1 MEKILELKNIHK
13 NFRLGEDDIEV
24 LNGIEISIQQGETFA
39 IVGPSGS
46 GKTTLLQIIGLLDS
60 PTSGELYIRG
70 ESPEDL
76 KDKSKSR
83 LRNEF
88 FGFIYQFHHL
98 LNEFTA
104 LENTM
109 MPLLIREQTTNEAR
123 TKAQD
128 LLIRIG
134 LEHRINHKP
143 HELSGGECQRVAVA
157 RALVTSPSLILAD
170 EPTGNL
176 DPETA
181 DRVFDSFLDLNRSL
195 NTSLIMVTHN
205 QELAKRMDKVYELN
219 FGKLIPSSPDLSLIH
234 I

>member
-60 PTSGELYIRG
+60 PTSGELYVRG
-70 ESPEDL
+70 KSPEDL
-76 KDKSKSR
+76 NDKSKSR

-109 MPLLIREQTTNEAR
+109 MPLLIREQSTKEAR
-123 TKAQD
+123 RKAKN

-181 DRVFDSFLDLNRSL
+181 DKVFDSFLDLNRSL

-219 FGKLIPSSPDLSLIH
+219 FGKLIPSSPES
-234 I
+234 

>member
-1 MEKILELKNIHK
+1 MVKILELKNIHK

-60 PTSGELYIRG
+60 PTSGELYVRG
-70 ESPEDL
+70 KSPEDL
-76 KDKSKSR
+76 NDKSKSR

-109 MPLLIREQTTNEAR
+109 MPLLIREQTTKEAR

-219 FGKLIPSSPDLSLIH
+219 FGKLIPSSPDN
-234 I
+234 

>member
-60 PTSGELYIRG
+60 PTSGELYVRG
-70 ESPEDL
+70 KSPEDL
-76 KDKSKSR
+76 NDKSKSR

-109 MPLLIREQTTNEAR
+109 MPLLIREQTTKEAR

-181 DRVFDSFLDLNRSL
+181 ERVFDSFLALNRSL

-219 FGKLIPSSPDLSLIH
+219 FGKLIPSSPEN
-234 I
+234 

>member
-24 LNGIEISIQQGETFA
+24 LDGIEISIEQGETFA

-60 PTSGELYIRG
+60 PTRGELYVRG
-70 ESPEDL
+70 ESSEDL
-76 KDKSKSR
+76 NDKSKSR

-109 MPLLIREQTTNEAR
+109 MPLLIRNQTTKEASA
-123 TKAQD
+123 KAQD

-134 LEHRINHKP
+134 LEHRVNHKP

-219 FGKLIPSSPDLSLIH
+219 FGKLIPSSPDN
-234 I
+234 

>member
-13 NFRLGEDDIEV
+13 NFRLGENDIEV
-24 LNGIEISIQQGETFA
+24 LDGIEISILQGETFA

-60 PTSGELYIRG
+60 PTRGELYVRG
-70 ESPEDL
+70 ESSEDL
-76 KDKSKSR
+76 NDKSKSR

-109 MPLLIREQTTNEAR
+109 MPLLIRNQTTKEAR
-123 TKAQD
+123 AKAED

-219 FGKLIPSSPDLSLIH
+219 FGKLIPSSPDN
-234 I
+234 

>member
-24 LNGIEISIQQGETFA
+24 LDGIEIAIEQGETFA

-60 PTSGELYIRG
+60 PTRGELYVRG
-70 ESPEDL
+70 ESSEDL
-76 KDKSKSR
+76 NDKSKSR

-98 LNEFTA
+98 MNEFTA

-109 MPLLIREQTTNEAR
+109 MPLLIRNQTTKEASA
-123 TKAQD
+123 KAQD

-134 LEHRINHKP
+134 LEHRVNHKP

-219 FGKLIPSSPDLSLIH
+219 FGKLIPSSPDN
-234 I
+234 

>member
-60 PTSGELYIRG
+60 PTSGELYVRG
-70 ESPEDL
+70 KSPEDL
-76 KDKSKSR
+76 NDKSKSR

-109 MPLLIREQTTNEAR
+109 MPLLIREQTTKEAR

-181 DRVFDSFLDLNRSL
+181 DRVFDSFLDLNQSL

-219 FGKLIPSSPDLSLIH
+219 FGKLIKSSLEN
-234 I
+234 

>member
-1 MEKILELKNIHK
+1 MKNILELKNIHK

-60 PTSGELYIRG
+60 PTSGELYVRG
-70 ESPEDL
+70 KSPEDL
-76 KDKSKSR
+76 NDKSKSR

-109 MPLLIREQTTNEAR
+109 MPLLIREQTTKEAR

-219 FGKLIPSSPDLSLIH
+219 FGKLIKSSLEN
-234 I
+234 

>member
-13 NFRLGEDDIEV
+13 NFRLGENDIEV
-24 LNGIEISIQQGETFA
+24 LDGIEISILQGETFA

-60 PTSGELYIRG
+60 PTRGELYVRG
-70 ESPEDL
+70 ESSENL
-76 KDKSKSR
+76 NDKSKSR

-104 LENTM
+104 LENAM
-109 MPLLIREQTTNEAR
+109 MPLLIRNQTTKEAR
-123 TKAQD
+123 AKAED

-219 FGKLIPSSPDLSLIH
+219 FGKLIPSSPDN
-234 I
+234 

>member
-60 PTSGELYIRG
+60 PTSGELYVRG
-70 ESPEDL
+70 KSPEDL
-76 KDKSKSR
+76 NDKSKSR

-109 MPLLIREQTTNEAR
+109 MPLLIREQTTKEAR

-219 FGKLIPSSPDLSLIH
+219 FGKLILSSPEN
-234 I
+234 

>member
-13 NFRLGEDDIEV
+13 KFRLGEDDIEV

-60 PTSGELYIRG
+60 PTSGELYVRG
-70 ESPEDL
+70 KSPEDL
-76 KDKSKSR
+76 NDKSKSR

-109 MPLLIREQTTNEAR
+109 MPLLIREQTTKEAR

-181 DRVFDSFLDLNRSL
+181 DRVFDSFLDLNQSL

-219 FGKLIPSSPDLSLIH
+219 FGKLIKSSLEN
-234 I
+234 

>member
-60 PTSGELYIRG
+60 PTRGELYVRG

-76 KDKSKSR
+76 NDKSKSR

-109 MPLLIREQTTNEAR
+109 MPLLIREQTTKEAR

-219 FGKLIPSSPDLSLIH
+219 FGKLIPSSPES
-234 I
+234 

>member
-60 PTSGELYIRG
+60 PTSGELYVRG

-76 KDKSKSR
+76 NDKSKSR

-109 MPLLIREQTTNEAR
+109 MPLLIREQTTKEAR

-219 FGKLIPSSPDLSLIH
+219 FGKLIPSFPQS
-234 I
+234 

>member
-60 PTSGELYIRG
+60 PTSGELYVRG
-70 ESPEDL
+70 KSPEDL
-76 KDKSKSR
+76 NDKSKSR

-109 MPLLIREQTTNEAR
+109 MPLLIREQTTKEAR

-181 DRVFDSFLDLNRSL
+181 EWVFDSFLDLNRSL

-219 FGKLIPSSPDLSLIH
+219 FGKLIPSSPEN
-234 I
+234 

>member
-109 MPLLIREQTTNEAR
+109 MPLLIREQTTKEAR

-219 FGKLIPSSPDLSLIH
+219 FGKLMPSSPES
-234 I
+234 

>member
-24 LNGIEISIQQGETFA
+24 LDGIEISIEQGETFA

-60 PTSGELYIRG
+60 PTRGELYIRG
-70 ESPEDL
+70 ESSEDL
-76 KDKSKSR
+76 NDKSKSR

-98 LNEFTA
+98 MNEFTA

-109 MPLLIREQTTNEAR
+109 MPLLIRNQTTKEASA
-123 TKAQD
+123 KAQD

-134 LEHRINHKP
+134 LEHRVNHKP

-219 FGKLIPSSPDLSLIH
+219 FGKLIPSSPDN
-234 I
+234 

>member
-60 PTSGELYIRG
+60 PTSGELYVRG
-70 ESPEDL
+70 KSPEDL
-76 KDKSKSR
+76 NDKSKSR

-109 MPLLIREQTTNEAR
+109 MPLLIREQTTKEAR

-219 FGKLIPSSPDLSLIH
+219 FGKLIPSFPDS
-234 I
+234 

>member
-24 LNGIEISIQQGETFA
+24 LNGIEISIKQGETFA

-60 PTSGELYIRG
+60 PTRGELYVRG
-70 ESPEDL
+70 ESSEDL
-76 KDKSKSR
+76 NDKSKSR

-98 LNEFTA
+98 MNEFTA

-109 MPLLIREQTTNEAR
+109 MPLLIRNQTTKEASA
-123 TKAQD
+123 KAQD

-134 LEHRINHKP
+134 LEHRVNHKP

-219 FGKLIPSSPDLSLIH
+219 FGKLIPSSPDNK
-234 I
+234 

>member
-109 MPLLIREQTTNEAR
+109 MPLLIREQTTKEAR

-219 FGKLIPSSPDLSLIH
+219 FGKLIPSSPES
-234 I
+234 

>member
-1 MEKILELKNIHK
+1 MVKILELKNIHK

-60 PTSGELYIRG
+60 PTRGELYVRG
-70 ESPEDL
+70 ESSEDL
-76 KDKSKSR
+76 NDKSKSR

-109 MPLLIREQTTNEAR
+109 MPLLIREQSTKEAR
-123 TKAQD
+123 RKAKD

-219 FGKLIPSSPDLSLIH
+219 FGKLILSSPES
-234 I
+234 

>member
-24 LNGIEISIQQGETFA
+24 LDGIEISIEQGETFA

-46 GKTTLLQIIGLLDS
+46 GKTTLLQIIGHLDS
-60 PTSGELYIRG
+60 PTRGELYVRG
-70 ESPEDL
+70 ESSEDL
-76 KDKSKSR
+76 NDKSKSR

-98 LNEFTA
+98 MNEFTA

-109 MPLLIREQTTNEAR
+109 MPLLIRNQTTKEASA
-123 TKAQD
+123 KAQD

-134 LEHRINHKP
+134 LEHRVNHKP

-219 FGKLIPSSPDLSLIH
+219 FGKLIPSSPDN
-234 I
+234 

>member
-60 PTSGELYIRG
+60 PTSGELYVRG
-70 ESPEDL
+70 KSPEDL
-76 KDKSKSR
+76 NDKSKSR

-109 MPLLIREQTTNEAR
+109 MPLLIREQTTKEAR

-205 QELAKRMDKVYELN
+205 QELPNRMDKVYELN
-219 FGKLIPSSPDLSLIH
+219 FGKLIPSSLEN
-234 I
+234 

>member
-24 LNGIEISIQQGETFA
+24 LDGIEISIEQGETFA

-60 PTSGELYIRG
+60 PTRGELYVRG
-70 ESPEDL
+70 ESSEDL
-76 KDKSKSR
+76 NDKSKSR

-98 LNEFTA
+98 MNEFTA

-109 MPLLIREQTTNEAR
+109 MPLLIRNQTTKEASA
-123 TKAQD
+123 KAQD

-134 LEHRINHKP
+134 LEHRVNHKP

-157 RALVTSPSLILAD
+157 RALGTSPSLILAD

-219 FGKLIPSSPDLSLIH
+219 FGKLIPSSPDN
-234 I
+234 

>member
-60 PTSGELYIRG
+60 PTSGELYVRG
-70 ESPEDL
+70 KSPEDL
-76 KDKSKSR
+76 NDKSKSR

-109 MPLLIREQTTNEAR
+109 MPLLIREQTTKEAR

-219 FGKLIPSSPDLSLIH
+219 F
-234 I
+234 

>member
-24 LNGIEISIQQGETFA
+24 LNGIEISIEQGETFA

-60 PTSGELYIRG
+60 PTRGELYVRG
-70 ESPEDL
+70 ESSEDL
-76 KDKSKSR
+76 NDKSKSR

-98 LNEFTA
+98 MNEFTA

-109 MPLLIREQTTNEAR
+109 MPLLIRNQTTKEASA
-123 TKAQD
+123 KAQD

-134 LEHRINHKP
+134 LEHRVNHKP

-219 FGKLIPSSPDLSLIH
+219 FGKLIPSSPDNK
-234 I
+234 

>member
-39 IVGPSGS
+39 IGGPSGS

-60 PTSGELYIRG
+60 PTSGELYVRG
-70 ESPEDL
+70 KSPEDL
-76 KDKSKSR
+76 NDKSKSR

-109 MPLLIREQTTNEAR
+109 MPLLIREQTTKEAR

-219 FGKLIPSSPDLSLIH
+219 FGKLIPSSPEN
-234 I
+234 

>member
-60 PTSGELYIRG
+60 PTSGELYVRG

-76 KDKSKSR
+76 NDKSKSR

-109 MPLLIREQTTNEAR
+109 MPLLIREQTTKESR

-219 FGKLIPSSPDLSLIH
+219 FGKLIPSSPEN
-234 I
+234 

>member
-60 PTSGELYIRG
+60 PTSGELYVRG
-70 ESPEDL
+70 KSPEDL
-76 KDKSKSR
+76 NDKSKSR

-109 MPLLIREQTTNEAR
+109 MPLLIREQTTKEAR

-181 DRVFDSFLDLNRSL
+181 DRVFDSFLDLNQSL

-205 QELAKRMDKVYELN
+205 QELANRMDKVYELN
-219 FGKLIPSSPDLSLIH
+219 FGKLIPSSLEN
-234 I
+234 

>member
-24 LNGIEISIQQGETFA
+24 LDGIEISIEQGETFA

-60 PTSGELYIRG
+60 PTRGELYVRG
-70 ESPEDL
+70 ESSEDL
-76 KDKSKSR
+76 NDKSKSR

-98 LNEFTA
+98 MNEFTA

-109 MPLLIREQTTNEAR
+109 MPLLIRNQTTKEASA
-123 TKAQD
+123 KAQD

-134 LEHRINHKP
+134 LEHRVNHKP

-181 DRVFDSFLDLNRSL
+181 DRVFDSFLDLNQSL

-219 FGKLIPSSPDLSLIH
+219 FGKLIPSSPDNK
-234 I
+234 

>member
-109 MPLLIREQTTNEAR
+109 MPLLIREQTTKEAR

-181 DRVFDSFLDLNRSL
+181 DRVFDSFLDLNQSL

-205 QELAKRMDKVYELN
+205 QELANRMDKVYELN
-219 FGKLIPSSPDLSLIH
+219 FGKLIPSSLEN
-234 I
+234 

>member
-60 PTSGELYIRG
+60 PTSGELYVRG

-76 KDKSKSR
+76 NDKSKSR

-109 MPLLIREQTTNEAR
+109 MPLLIREQSTKEAR
-123 TKAQD
+123 RKAKD

-205 QELAKRMDKVYELN
+205 QELAKRMDKIYELN
-219 FGKLIPSSPDLSLIH
+219 FGKLIPSSPEN
-234 I
+234 

>member
-1 MEKILELKNIHK
+1 MENILELKNIHK

-60 PTSGELYIRG
+60 PTSGELYVRG
-70 ESPEDL
+70 ESPKDL
-76 KDKSKSR
+76 NDKSKSR

-109 MPLLIREQTTNEAR
+109 MPLLIREQTTKEAR
-123 TKAQD
+123 TRAQN

-219 FGKLIPSSPDLSLIH
+219 FGKLIPSSPDN
-234 I
+234 

>member
-39 IVGPSGS
+39 IVGPSGC

-60 PTSGELYIRG
+60 PTSGELFVRG

-76 KDKSKSR
+76 NDKSKSR

-109 MPLLIREQTTNEAR
+109 MPLLIREQTTKEAR
-123 TKAQD
+123 TKEQD

-219 FGKLIPSSPDLSLIH
+219 FGKLLPPSPES
-234 I
+234 

>member
-24 LNGIEISIQQGETFA
+24 LDGIEISIEQGETFA

-60 PTSGELYIRG
+60 PTRGELYVRG
-70 ESPEDL
+70 ESSEDL
-76 KDKSKSR
+76 NDKSKSR

-98 LNEFTA
+98 MNEFTA

-109 MPLLIREQTTNEAR
+109 MPLLIRNQTTKEASA
-123 TKAQD
+123 KAQD

-134 LEHRINHKP
+134 LEHRVNHKP

-195 NTSLIMVTHN
+195 NTSLI
-205 QELAKRMDKVYELN
+205 
-219 FGKLIPSSPDLSLIH
+219 LSLIH

>member
-60 PTSGELYIRG
+60 PTSGELYVRG
-70 ESPEDL
+70 KSPEDL
-76 KDKSKSR
+76 NDKSKSR

-109 MPLLIREQTTNEAR
+109 MPLLIREQTTKEAR

-219 FGKLIPSSPDLSLIH
+219 FGKLIPSSPEN
-234 I
+234 

>member
-1 MEKILELKNIHK
+1 MCI
-13 NFRLGEDDIEV
+13 RDSIEV

-60 PTSGELYIRG
+60 PTSGELYVRG
-70 ESPEDL
+70 KSPEDL
-76 KDKSKSR
+76 NDKSKSR

-109 MPLLIREQTTNEAR
+109 MPLLIREQTTKEAR

-219 FGKLIPSSPDLSLIH
+219 FGKLIPSSPEN
-234 I
+234 

>member
-1 MEKILELKNIHK
+1 MENILELKNIHK

-24 LNGIEISIQQGETFA
+24 LDGIEISIEQGETFA

-60 PTSGELYIRG
+60 PTRGELYVRG
-70 ESPEDL
+70 ESSEDL
-76 KDKSKSR
+76 NDKSKSR

-98 LNEFTA
+98 MNEFTA

-109 MPLLIREQTTNEAR
+109 MPLLIRNQTTKEASA
-123 TKAQD
+123 KAQD

-134 LEHRINHKP
+134 LEHRVNHKP

-219 FGKLIPSSPDLSLIH
+219 FGKLIPSSPDN
-234 I
+234 

>member
-1 MEKILELKNIHK
+1 MVKILELKNIHK

-60 PTSGELYIRG
+60 PTRGELYVRG

-76 KDKSKSR
+76 NDKSKSR

-109 MPLLIREQTTNEAR
+109 MPLLIREQSTKEAR
-123 TKAQD
+123 RKAKD

-134 LEHRINHKP
+134 LERRINHKP

-219 FGKLIPSSPDLSLIH
+219 FGKLIPSSPNN
-234 I
+234 